1 MSAALDCKQVRLAVG
16 GDPLNLPSDVQQH
29 LAGCAACRKFRDETL
44 ALEGHIKA
52 ALELPLHRFRDST
65 RRRAP
70 VRRFALAASVL
81 VALMVG
87 GGAWLFRPQPALA
100 SEVAEHVR
108 HESGSWALQRRLSQE
123 EIAAVLARAG
133 VHFDSSLPVVYAS
146 PCVLRGYVAPHLVV
160 QTGQGPVTVMLLP
173 GEKIAQRQVFVED
186 GLEGVLLPAGD
197 GSVAVLTQGG
207 AVPEATEAALLS
219 AIRWR

>member
-1 MSAALDCKQVRLAVG
+1 MSGALACEHVRLAIG
-16 GDPLNLPSDVQQH
+16 GDPLNLPADVEQH
-29 LAGCAACRKFRDETL
+29 LVGCAACRKFRDETL

-52 ALELPLHRFRDST
+52 ALELPLHRFRPAKQP
-65 RRRAP
+65 AP
-70 VRRFALAASVL
+70 ARRFALAASVL
-81 VALMVG
+81 VALLVG

-100 SEVAEHVR
+100 AEVAEHVR

-146 PCVLRGYVAPHLVV
+146 PCVLRGHVVPHLVV
-160 QTGQGPVTVMLLP
+160 HTEQGPVTVMLLP
-173 GEKIAQRQVFVED
+173 GEKISRRQEFAED
-186 GLEGVLLPAGD
+186 GLEGVLLPAGE

-207 AVPEATEAALLS
+207 AVPSATETALLS
-219 AIRWR
+219 AVRWK